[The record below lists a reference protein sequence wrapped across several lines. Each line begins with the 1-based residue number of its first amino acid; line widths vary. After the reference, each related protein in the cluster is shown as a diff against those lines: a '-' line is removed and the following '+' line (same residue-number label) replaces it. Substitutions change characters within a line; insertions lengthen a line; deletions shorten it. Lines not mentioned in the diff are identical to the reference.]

1 MLSGSSCFQLT
12 LRITRTLAIPVAST
26 IFFELGEPGRAEMG
40 ISPGL
45 VRLSVGI
52 EDIRDV
58 IADFAQA
65 LSRSG
70 TR

>member
-1 MLSGSSCFQLT
+1 
-12 LRITRTLAIPVAST
+12 
-26 IFFELGEPGRAEMG
+26 MG

-52 EDIRDV
+52 EGIQDL

-65 LSRSG
+65 LGRSG
-70 TR
+70 IG

>member
-1 MLSGSSCFQLT
+1 MRYRDGL
-12 LRITRTLAIPVAST
+12 
-26 IFFELGEPGRAEMG
+26 LGEQGRAEMG

-52 EDIRDV
+52 EDIRDL

-65 LSRSG
+65 LGRSAHEEA
-70 TR
+70 TSEPLPMS